1 MDKYFQEYIITNDC
15 MDKNYRIK
23 PISVIMFFQ
32 DSFAR
37 FLTTKYLA
45 AFHIIKEN
53 LYWVVSEFNIDFK
66 DDLPFWSEK
75 INVEIWISEL
85 SKLKIYADFRLT
97 YKDKIFAE
105 GNSCWYILDTNTKR
119 PVSTDIIKDKIG
131 VVSEF
136 SLGEHKKTG
145 VENCF
150 EKLNEI
156 SHTIN
161 ISDIDFNK
169 HVNNKSYINIAETSF
184 DEDYRNTHSV
194 KNMHVKFIKESFL
207 KDNLT
212 CSLYKTGSPDYFVNK
227 ITKDGADIF
236 YMTTKWEKIS
246 NNKSIND
253 IDLSLIKKQQN

>member
-1 MDKYFQEYIITNDC
+1 MEKYSQEYIITNDC
-15 MDKNYRIK
+15 MDINYRIK

-53 LYWVVSEFNIDFK
+53 LYWVVSEFNIEFSDN
-66 DDLPFWSEK
+66 LPFWSEK

-85 SKLKIYADFRLT
+85 SKLKIYADFKLT
-97 YKDKIFAE
+97 CNGETFAK
-105 GNSCWYILDTNTKR
+105 GNSCWYILDTKTRR
-119 PVSTDIIKDKIG
+119 PVSTDIIKSKIE
-131 VVSEF
+131 VINELA
-136 SLGEHKKTG
+136 LGEHKKTCI
-145 VENCF
+145 ENSL

-169 HVNNKSYINIAETSF
+169 HVNNKIYINIAESSF
-184 DEDYRNTHSV
+184 HEAYRNTHNI

-207 KDNLT
+207 KDELN
-212 CSLYKTGSPDYFVNK
+212 CCLYKTNLPDYFVNK

-236 YMTTKWEKIS
+236 YMTTKWSEITAKKTIT
-246 NNKSIND
+246 D
-253 IDLSLIKKQQN
+253 IDLPLIKN